1 MIESLAAGLKIVFR
15 NRPNVFWGFAFPMLF
30 VLAFSFFKTGTRLEI
45 RTTVIA
51 PPEGAAAELASQLE
65 ESLADSPSFRLLAGS
80 SYTPESAAEAVRSDE
95 LDLAIL
101 VEPAEETGRVGSD
114 SAGAD
119 TDDASERLGLRLIY
133 DDGEVTKKDVALGF
147 VGSFVDRMNLKRAGV
162 VAGNEWVFTHHQPV
176 NARTV
181 NFFDFTLAGF
191 IAYGVAS
198 VSVIGMSSALASY
211 RTDGILKRLAA
222 TPISPIRFVVANVV
236 ARLVQSVTQVLV
248 ILGFALLLGAHVYG
262 NPVWA
267 LLVVGIGNIA
277 FLNIGLALAG
287 WLRGGPEAAS
297 AAGTAITLP
306 MFILS
311 GAFFPLSAL
320 PTPVRILAWAAPLTP
335 MVEGTRKVLI
345 EGLSIDRILG
355 NLLLIASWVG
365 VSTIFG
371 VLGVRRLLRFE

>member
-1 MIESLAAGLKIVFR
+1 MIESLVAGLKIVFR
-15 NRPNVFWGFAFPMLF
+15 NRANVFWGFAFPMLF

-45 RTTVIA
+45 RTAVIA
-51 PPEGAAAELASQLE
+51 PPTGAAAELASQLE

-80 SYTPESAAEAVRSDE
+80 PYTPESAEEAVRNDE

-101 VEPAEETGRVGSD
+101 IESVDPTETHGGDNPRAATG
-114 SAGAD
+114 
-119 TDDASERLGLRLIY
+119 DATERIGLRVIF

-147 VGSFVDRMNLKRAGV
+147 VGSFVDRANLQRAGI
-162 VAGNEWVFTHHQPV
+162 VAGNEWVSTQHQPV

-211 RTDGILKRLAA
+211 RSDGILKRLAA

-236 ARLVQSVTQVLV
+236 ARFVQSGFQVLV

-267 LLVVGIGNIA
+267 LIVVGVGNVA
-277 FLNIGLALAG
+277 FLNIGLVLAG

-306 MFILS
+306 MFIMS
-311 GAFFPLSAL
+311 GAFFPVSAL
-320 PTPVRILAWAAPLTP
+320 PTPVRLLAWAAPLTP

-345 EGLSIDRILG
+345 EGLAIDRVLG
-355 NLLLIASWVG
+355 NLLLISAWVA

-371 VLGVRRLLRFE
+371 VLGVRRLLRIE